1 MTTGIQNAMQA
12 AQFLGLGD
20 SAPTTVNPAE
30 TGQVPFAG
38 FFQGMVAESNELDA
52 KAEQAATGLL
62 NGSGVEVHDV
72 MIAAQKSSMA
82 FELGLQMRNKAVAA
96 YQQMMNMQF

>member
-1 MTTGIQNAMQA
+1 MTGVQGVLQGLSQTGVGDASVTSPV
-12 AQFLGLGD
+12 AQGG
-20 SAPTTVNPAE
+20 A
-30 TGQVPFAG
+30 VPFAG
-38 FFQGMVAESNELDA
+38 VFQSMVAQSSDLDA

-62 NGSGVEVHDV
+62 NGAGVEVHDV
-72 MIAAQKSSMA
+72 MIATQKASMA

>member
-1 MTTGIQNAMQA
+1 MTAVHGVQQA
-12 AQFLGLGD
+12 LSQMVEGN
-20 SAPTTVNPAE
+20 SAATLPQQGA
-30 TGQVPFAG
+30 VPFAG
-38 FFQGMVAESNELDA
+38 VFQSMVAESSALDA
-52 KAEQAATGLL
+52 KAQQAVTGLL

-72 MIAAQKSSMA
+72 MIATQKADMA